1 MLRLNFLRKMS
12 KKESQE
18 NESWY
23 EWNDYNDFKILDMN
37 VWDNRLRT
45 NPITGY
51 EVKNAKDLIEL
62 LTIFDG
68 NPFENTDSYDIFY

>member
-1 MLRLNFLRKMS
+1 MS

-23 EWNDYNDFKILDMN
+23 EWNDYDDFKILDMN

-51 EVKNAKDLIEL
+51 EVKNEKDLIEL